1 MKELD
6 TFEDGLIE
14 EFRRHSIFKNLEII
28 ADTDFAALLLQRRFL
43 SLAFTAAYDL
53 AIDLLEDE
61 KGLKIARVILRE
73 EYPGS
78 EGYTPSHRE
87 DMKEDLLQLG
97 VPRNDLV
104 AIRPT
109 RATVQSIMDTLTLIS
124 DAGLGDCADARLLT
138 ILRFWG
144 EVLVSVEYGE
154 LWRRMAPRLIREGE
168 NRSLFYYPHHL
179 HDAKVHPLAT
189 ASLLSTTHSDQ
200 LGMRLWQLLESD
212 RAKTLFMATE
222 KDILLLRMRFYDQ
235 FMSMLKSAEREASTR
250 S

>member
-1 MKELD
+1 MEALD
-6 TFEDGLIE
+6 KFEDDLIE
-14 EFRRHSIFKNLEII
+14 KLKQHPVLTHLELL
-28 ADTDFAALLLQRRFL
+28 AGTDFIAILLQRRFL

-78 EGYTPSHRE
+78 EGYTRSHRE

-97 VPRNDLV
+97 VSRKDLV
-104 AIRPT
+104 ATRPT
-109 RATVQSIMDTLTLIS
+109 PVTIQTITDTLTLIS
-124 DAGLGDCADARLLT
+124 DAGLGDCADAGLLT

-154 LWRRMAPRLIREGE
+154 LWRRMASSLTREGK
-168 NRSLFYYPHHL
+168 NQSLFYYPHHV
-179 HDAKVHPLAT
+179 HDAKTHPLAT

-200 LGMRLWQLLESD
+200 LGIRLRQLLKSD
-212 RAKTLFMATE
+212 REKKLFMATE
-222 KDILLLRMRFYDQ
+222 EDVLLLKMQFYDQ
-235 FMSMLKSAEREASTR
+235 FTSMLKGAEMGTAAR